1 MDRNTGDEMKSWLI
15 ILLISLLII
24 SGCSPQASDNQS
36 NDVPLNIQIEDS
48 RISASGTVVPERQVS
63 LAFSTAGE
71 DLTIIVSIG
80 DYVWEDQVIAQLDP
94 SSAEIG
100 IETARAQ
107 LLNAIAMLKQTEN
120 RVFAT
125 DAEIK
130 AAEASVQA
138 AESGLEQAKANKEN
152 TYMFSPIDGTVI
164 DIYANPGEIVNPG
177 APIMLVADLSSLQV
191 KTTDLNEIDIAKI
204 DIGDRAEVVFDALPD
219 LTVGGRVVYIAQK
232 NAEVAGIYY
241 TVTIELDEIPEDLR
255 WGMSAFVQIE
265 TSE

>member
-1 MDRNTGDEMKSWLI
+1 MKSR
-15 ILLISLLII
+15 LLILFFTSFMII
-24 SGCSPQASDNQS
+24 SCSPQASENQS
-36 NDVPLNIQIEDS
+36 SNLPLNIQIEDS
-48 RISASGTVVPERQVS
+48 RISASGTVVPEKHVN

-71 DLTIIVSIG
+71 DLKIIVSIG
-80 DYVWEDQVIAQLDP
+80 DTVREDQVIAQLDP
-94 SSAEIG
+94 TAAEIG

-107 LLNAIAMLKQTEN
+107 LLNAIAMLKQTEG

-130 AAEASVQA
+130 AAEASVRV
-138 AESGLEQAKANKEN
+138 AESGLEQAMANKDN
-152 TYMFSPIDGTVI
+152 TYLFSQLNGTVI

-177 APIMLVADLSSLQV
+177 VPIMLVADLSSLQV

-204 DIGDRAEVVFDALPD
+204 NLGDRAEVVFDALPD
-219 LTVGGRVVYIAQK
+219 LTVGGRVVDIAQK

-241 TVTIELDEIPEDLR
+241 TVTIALDEVPEKLR

-265 TSE
+265 TD